1 MVVTVRLKDAESMF
15 PKYDDY
21 PNISVTGSLIGMRD
35 IYGWNLYYV
44 VRIGGY
50 YYYLKGHPDVDKIK
64 DLAEAQGKPLLAR
77 HLGLSSTPSA
87 ATVESFKKLIE
98 KK

>member
-1 MVVTVRLKDAESMF
+1 MVVTVRLKDAESIF

-21 PNISVTGSLIGMRD
+21 PSISVTGSLIGMRD

-50 YYYLKGHPDVDKIK
+50 YYNLKGHPNVDKIK
-64 DLAEAQGKPLLAR
+64 DLAEAQGKPLLTR
-77 HLGLSSTPSA
+77 HLGLSSTPPTS
-87 ATVESFKKLIE
+87 TVENFKKSIE